1 MSTMVDTVRISL
13 EATCVREDCAE
24 FAFPLHHQMSSGK
37 YDECSVQPIVP
48 IDEWLFRNRTA
59 RRRSSRASNLGYQCR
74 PIRRHEHADD
84 IYEINTSKP
93 ERQGRPMSRAYW
105 EAVSTTPDAES
116 LCPRHGVHH
125 YGVVDARGVLVAY
138 SWIYRAGDLALVS
151 QILGHAEHESNDVMY
166 LLFHGAMMREYALH
180 GTGWF
185 VYNRHDSGTDG
196 LRYFKEK
203 LGFAPMEVE
212 WAL

>member
-1 MSTMVDTVRISL
+1 MDTLRISL
-13 EATCVREDCAE
+13 EATCEREDCAE
-24 FAFPLHHQMSSGK
+24 FALPLHSQLSSGR
-37 YDECSVQPIVP
+37 YDECAVQPVVSEV
-48 IDEWLFRNRTA
+48 EWLTRNRTA
-59 RRRSSRASNLGYQCR
+59 RKRSSRSSSFGYQCR

-84 IYEINTSKP
+84 IYAINTSKP
-93 ERQGRPMSRAYW
+93 HRQGRPMARSYW
-105 EAVSTTPDAES
+105 KAVSETPDPEYP
-116 LCPRHGVHH
+116 CPRHGVHH

-138 SWIYRAGDLALVS
+138 TWIYRAGDLALVS
-151 QILGHAEHESNDVMY
+151 QILGHAEHEPRDVMY
-166 LLFHGAMMREYALH
+166 LLFHGAMQREYALH

-203 LGFAPMEVE
+203 LGFRPMEVE